1 MLKATLG
8 CMCNIFTDCY
18 YLNAH
23 FAVCFLSGTALARK
37 LTNPTIHYFLTA
49 NIPRKQIK
57 NV

>member
-23 FAVCFLSGTALARK
+23 FAVCFFSGTALARK

-49 NIPRKQIK
+49 NIPRKQI
-57 NV
+57 